1 MEKSKIKDKND
12 KHRINIEIKILKNTF
27 HFNIIKLYE
36 VIQTEKEIFLIMEY
50 AEGGDLSSYI
60 MNKKRLNE
68 KEARKIFQQLID
80 TVYYLHQI
88 GVCHRNLRLE
98 NILFSSKN
106 KDKIKIIN
114 FGYSNLYLTGVS
126 SDNPTL
132 SFGAEFLETPYDNLV
147 YTPPEMI
154 LGVKYDGLLLDIW
167 SCGIILYSMLYGSF
181 PFEDKNVE
189 KLHSKIIKGE
199 YTLPKNIY
207 ISKEAKSLLNKILV
221 VNPRLRSNIND
232 IKTDIWFMKDY
243 EPTLG
248 LYISIREIPI
258 SDKIIEQMEKNG
270 FKKNEVIK
278 NIKNNRHNNI
288 TTYYY
293 ILVNKLRKEGIE
305 IKSDLNSD
313 EFKEYI
319 REQDLKNNLIKK
331 REKPISLKIM
341 KSQSK
346 SIFDLNELND
356 NNSNS
361 NNIDLDYLKK
371 IFQDYNNTDELIVK
385 EPKKNINE
393 TNIHQQM
400 AKKKNTKYNVT
411 KIKVSAEKRKSKSQ
425 NSKKKDKKIN
435 INKDRYSYSTSLNK
449 RNNQRKK
456 EENKLKLLYKK
467 NNIKIEKD
475 EQKNN
480 HKIKHIINIKEII
493 KSKNKTIVD
502 NDTKKLLL
510 EDSKVNHRYNHLV
523 INSTSFSS
531 KNKNNSPIN
540 RNLFNNNNDSKT
552 KLNKIK
558 KLKEKNI
565 NNINIKNV
573 SLKRKFKNE
582 QIYMKNIYSR
592 NNFESELNK
601 ELKTSRNNRNN
612 LYINSSSNSKSR
624 SLNSKSNY
632 SSRKRNKLFTKDE
645 SNSKSKNKYFNIN
658 VNIAKSPSSIKR
670 KNISKNNLLKEKN
683 KTKERKS
690 KSDSKSKIKDL
701 NKQKKSLSKQKNSK
715 KSNNKNKENNFIL
728 KNEIIMEQKASSK
741 SKSKNNLKLDNN
753 IKIQNKPIK
762 KERKIVRRNNIN
774 KIERH
779 LTETNCFKFDIK
791 NDNKIFSNT
800 LKRLIPKKKE
810 ISSIEKKS
818 ITKNSKISLIN
829 SVRQPNKKTIENN
842 HKQKYKNKV
851 LKNTYTKSTILS
863 NRQNSNKIINIRR
876 TSIKNESEKK
886 EKNSS
891 KNKIK
896 EIKSIKIFNIPKN
909 EMGNKTERYSENKKS
924 QNILK
929 NLFTKEEKNYFK
941 NRMILNFK
949 NFNNI

>member
-449 RNNQRKK
+449 RNNQRRK

-493 KSKNKTIVD
+493 KSKNKTIVN

-510 EDSKVNHRYNHLV
+510 EDSKINHRYNHLV

-592 NNFESELNK
+592 NNF
-601 ELKTSRNNRNN
+601 
-612 LYINSSSNSKSR
+612 
-624 SLNSKSNY
+624 
-632 SSRKRNKLFTKDE
+632 
-645 SNSKSKNKYFNIN
+645 
-658 VNIAKSPSSIKR
+658 
-670 KNISKNNLLKEKN
+670 
-683 KTKERKS
+683 
-690 KSDSKSKIKDL
+690 
-701 NKQKKSLSKQKNSK
+701 
-715 KSNNKNKENNFIL
+715 
-728 KNEIIMEQKASSK
+728 
-741 SKSKNNLKLDNN
+741 
-753 IKIQNKPIK
+753 
-762 KERKIVRRNNIN
+762 
-774 KIERH
+774 
-779 LTETNCFKFDIK
+779 
-791 NDNKIFSNT
+791 
-800 LKRLIPKKKE
+800 
-810 ISSIEKKS
+810 
-818 ITKNSKISLIN
+818 
-829 SVRQPNKKTIENN
+829 
-842 HKQKYKNKV
+842 
-851 LKNTYTKSTILS
+851 
-863 NRQNSNKIINIRR
+863 
-876 TSIKNESEKK
+876 
-886 EKNSS
+886 
-891 KNKIK
+891 
-896 EIKSIKIFNIPKN
+896 
-909 EMGNKTERYSENKKS
+909 
-924 QNILK
+924 
-929 NLFTKEEKNYFK
+929 
-941 NRMILNFK
+941 
-949 NFNNI
+949 